1 MLKAKLKNFF
11 LTFFLFF
18 ISIFITFLFLNFVLI
33 KISSQNIFPRPLAA
47 SLPNTLLT
55 FYPDTYDKKNL
66 KNFTAVLGNSVAQG
80 NGDAYL
86 EGKDNYSISHHLH
99 DINEKNYLI
108 FGRAGLNSIASVT
121 NLIKIHKLSNQSFII
136 PNLNKPESVI
146 FYLYEGIDL
155 IWNHDLYINGFKE
168 NETIEAYT
176 ERVINEDS
184 TPTFLE
190 KLYNS
195 FPILP
200 FLGSFLEDFLKL
212 FDEIFASKN
221 LKDFI
226 SIIFDRIKKLFGF
239 YIVLGDRE
247 KNNLTWANSLKN
259 HKNIKNIRPIQGAS
273 ETLNKK
279 QMLVG
284 LEIFYESI
292 KHVKLWSKAKD
303 IYIIYIPSPIS
314 VYDWNEPIIYERQP
328 LSPKSKKDVKSV
340 TNEENKIKNI
350 FLREEVKEFSEKNGI
365 IFLDSSETL
374 IKEGKNKVLHGPLD
388 WGHLNY
394 NGYEI
399 VSRFMA
405 EKISQN

>member
-200 FLGSFLEDFLKL
+200 FLGSFLDSY
-212 FDEIFASKN
+212 IN
-221 LKDFI
+221 LI
-226 SIIFDRIKKLFGF
+226 
-239 YIVLGDRE
+239 
-247 KNNLTWANSLKN
+247 
-259 HKNIKNIRPIQGAS
+259 
-273 ETLNKK
+273 
-279 QMLVG
+279 G
-284 LEIFYESI
+284 L
-292 KHVKLWSKAKD
+292 
-303 IYIIYIPSPIS
+303 
-314 VYDWNEPIIYERQP
+314 
-328 LSPKSKKDVKSV
+328 
-340 TNEENKIKNI
+340 
-350 FLREEVKEFSEKNGI
+350 
-365 IFLDSSETL
+365 
-374 IKEGKNKVLHGPLD
+374 
-388 WGHLNY
+388 
-394 NGYEI
+394 
-399 VSRFMA
+399 
-405 EKISQN
+405 